1 MLPKIEQPDGYKVR
15 TQWGLLRSD
24 GTDAGRLVRLADL
37 VQWFDLAPEFRI
49 P

>member
-1 MLPKIEQPDGYKVR
+1 MAFETTKG
-15 TQWGLLRSD
+15 
-24 GTDAGRLVRLADL
+24 GRLVRLADL